1 MNSKKKIFYL
11 KTIINLFLY
20 YLIGCF
26 VERENTELLL
36 TLFFILFYFQFF
48 FLNKEISL
56 KEIFFLGICF
66 RLTLLFSIP
75 KLSQDFYRFLWDG
88 NIQIL
93 GINPYLYK
101 PQFLNNLVVF
111 PLSDLFFQNMGDLSS
126 NNFSNYPPISQYLY
140 RLAAYFNNGGLM
152 NSVIFLKFFYLISE
166 VMIFFTGIRL
176 LKNLNQNSKNIGWYF
191 LNPLVIIEIIGNLHG
206 ESLMIMFML
215 LSFFY
220 LFQKRIVL
228 GSFFMALSIGT
239 KLLPI
244 LIIPLFYKFIGLRRF
259 FHLVS
264 TLILFSVIIW
274 VPFFNHGNA
283 SNYMT
288 TIALWFNTFEFNAS
302 LYYIIRFIGYE
313 LKGYNIIKGLA
324 VVTPFL
330 IILMILLVSFIR
342 KNDSS
347 IDVLKSSLLLFSLY
361 LFTATTVHPWY
372 IINLV
377 ILSVFTGHIYP
388 VIWSLTSL
396 WSYSGY
402 NKYGFEEQNFWLFL
416 EYFFLYSFFLYE
428 ILKRPLLNHIQK
440 INFVIRK
447 IPPISSG

>member
-1 MNSKKKIFYL
+1 MLLFYTCI
-11 KTIINLFLY
+11 TILHLYYYLILLLFLY

-239 KLLPI
+239 KLLP
-244 LIIPLFYKFIGLRRF
+244 KKG
-259 FHLVS
+259 
-264 TLILFSVIIW
+264 T
-274 VPFFNHGNA
+274 
-283 SNYMT
+283 
-288 TIALWFNTFEFNAS
+288 
-302 LYYIIRFIGYE
+302 YI
-313 LKGYNIIKGLA
+313 
-324 VVTPFL
+324 T
-330 IILMILLVSFIR
+330 
-342 KNDSS
+342 
-347 IDVLKSSLLLFSLY
+347 
-361 LFTATTVHPWY
+361 
-372 IINLV
+372 
-377 ILSVFTGHIYP
+377 
-388 VIWSLTSL
+388 
-396 WSYSGY
+396 
-402 NKYGFEEQNFWLFL
+402 
-416 EYFFLYSFFLYE
+416 
-428 ILKRPLLNHIQK
+428 
-440 INFVIRK
+440 
-447 IPPISSG
+447 